1 MQDKISK
8 KTVIL
13 KLVFHMFRKLEKLL
27 NMLSRDTKDI
37 QKSQIEL
44 LETKA
49 IISWKRDTL
58 YGIVEY

>member
-1 MQDKISK
+1 
-8 KTVIL
+8 
-13 KLVFHMFRKLEKLL
+13 MFRKLEKLL

-37 QKSQIEL
+37 QKSHIEL

-49 IISWKRDTL
+49 IISWKRETL